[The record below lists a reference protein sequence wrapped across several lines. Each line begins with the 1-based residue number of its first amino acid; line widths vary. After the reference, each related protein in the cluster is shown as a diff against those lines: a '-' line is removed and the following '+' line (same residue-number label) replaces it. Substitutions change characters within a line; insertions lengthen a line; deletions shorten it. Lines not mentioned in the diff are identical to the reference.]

1 MTNNKK
7 IKTLLKRIG
16 VKQWEVADVLGIA
29 ETTLCKYL
37 RKPVSE
43 ALERQIME
51 AIKRLE
57 ERNEA

>member
-1 MTNNKK
+1 MNNEK
-7 IKTLLKRIG
+7 IKDKIRKSS
-16 VKQWEVADVLGIA
+16 VKQWQVADSLGIA

-43 ALERQIME
+43 ELESQIME